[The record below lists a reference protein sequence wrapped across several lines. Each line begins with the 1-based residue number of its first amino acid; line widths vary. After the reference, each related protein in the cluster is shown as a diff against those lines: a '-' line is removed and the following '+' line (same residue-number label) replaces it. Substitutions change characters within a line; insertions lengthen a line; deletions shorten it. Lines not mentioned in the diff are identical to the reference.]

1 MKSKVPRSLHSH
13 TTSFAGRGTSAESL
27 DHSRVGFKKSTVRY
41 LSQGHGDSVPGIGNE
56 KVSVTIA
63 QPVVVIN
70 EPVELHDK
78 IPVGWSKHF
87 DDNGIPYYFNSATG
101 ESQWEHPPNISKIT
115 E

>member
-56 KVSVTIA
+56 KVS
-63 QPVVVIN
+63 

>member
-70 EPVELHDK
+70 VVLRLCWIDDESMLNSIFPEL
-78 IPVGWSKHF
+78 G
-87 DDNGIPYYFNSATG
+87 ACRAA
-101 ESQWEHPPNISKIT
+101 
-115 E
+115 